1 LLLHRLYY
9 AELGVNAVYYQL
21 VLVFLSLVLLATGVR
36 AESANSASARASL
49 QAECGRQAAK
59 KLVSKQER
67 HAYIKHCM
75 AAVDSQ
81 PVDPPFIEPL

>member
-1 LLLHRLYY
+1 MC
-9 AELGVNAVYYQL
+9 YQI
-21 VLVFLSLVLLATGVR
+21 VLVFLSLVLLATGVH
-36 AESANSASARASL
+36 AESAKSASARASL

-59 KLVSKQER
+59 KLISKQER

-81 PVDPPFIEPL
+81 PADPPFIEPL

>member
-1 LLLHRLYY
+1 M
-9 AELGVNAVYYQL
+9 YYQL

-49 QAECGRQAAK
+49 QAECGREAVK

-67 HAYIKHCM
+67 RAYIKHCM

>member
-1 LLLHRLYY
+1 MPM
-9 AELGVNAVYYQL
+9 LGVNAVYYQL

-59 KLVSKQER
+59 KLISKQER
-67 HAYIKHCM
+67 HAYIKRCM
-75 AAVDSQ
+75 AAVDSHLEE
-81 PVDPPFIEPL
+81 PPFIEPL

>member
-1 LLLHRLYY
+1 MYFR
-9 AELGVNAVYYQL
+9 L

-59 KLVSKQER
+59 KLISKQER
-67 HAYIKHCM
+67 HAYIKHCL

>member
-1 LLLHRLYY
+1 MYFR
-9 AELGVNAVYYQL
+9 L

-67 HAYIKHCM
+67 HVYIKRCM

>member
-75 AAVDSQ
+75 AAVDSHLEEL
-81 PVDPPFIEPL
+81 PFIEPL

>member
-1 LLLHRLYY
+1 M
-9 AELGVNAVYYQL
+9 YYQL
-21 VLVFLSLVLLATGVR
+21 VLAFLSLVLLATGVC

-59 KLVSKQER
+59 KFVSKQER

-75 AAVDSQ
+75 AAVDGH
-81 PVDPPFIEPL
+81 PVDPPFVEPL

>member
-1 LLLHRLYY
+1 M
-9 AELGVNAVYYQL
+9 YYQL

-59 KLVSKQER
+59 KFVSKQER

-81 PVDPPFIEPL
+81 PLDPPFIEPL

>member
-1 LLLHRLYY
+1 M
-9 AELGVNAVYYQL
+9 YYQL
-21 VLVFLSLVLLATGVR
+21 VLAFLSLVLLATGVR

-59 KLVSKQER
+59 KFVSKQER

-81 PVDPPFIEPL
+81 PADPPFIEPL

>member
-1 LLLHRLYY
+1 MPM
-9 AELGVNAVYYQL
+9 LGVNAVYYQL
-21 VLVFLSLVLLATGVR
+21 VLVFVSLVLLATGVR

-59 KLVSKQER
+59 KLISKQER

-75 AAVDSQ
+75 AAVDSHLEE
-81 PVDPPFIEPL
+81 PPFIEPL

>member
-1 LLLHRLYY
+1 MPM
-9 AELGVNAVYYQL
+9 LGVNAVYYQL

-59 KLVSKQER
+59 KLISKQEQ
-67 HAYIKHCM
+67 HAYIKRCM